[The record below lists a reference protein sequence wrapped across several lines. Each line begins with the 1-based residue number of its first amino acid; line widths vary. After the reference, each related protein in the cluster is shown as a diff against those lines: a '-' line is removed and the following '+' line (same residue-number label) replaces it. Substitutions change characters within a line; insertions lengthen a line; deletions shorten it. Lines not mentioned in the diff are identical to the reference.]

1 LKLKP
6 FIFWEATMPRVIH
19 FEIQADDPER
29 AVNFFKNVFGWKID
43 KWGPEEYWLATTGD
57 DKEMGI
63 NGAIMRRNPMTNPT
77 TNTIGVSSV
86 DDYTAKIN
94 ANGGKVVMPKSVIP
108 GIGYFAYCQDTEGNT
123 FGILQP
129 DSAAK

>member
-1 LKLKP
+1 
-6 FIFWEATMPRVIH
+6 MPRVIH

-63 NGAIMRRNPMTNPT
+63 NGAIMRRIPMTNPT

-86 DDYTAKIN
+86 DEYTAKII

-108 GIGYFAYCQDTEGNT
+108 GIGYFAYCQDTESNT